1 MELAIVT
8 GSSRGIG
15 KAIALELASS
25 GINVVIT
32 CRSRIDEAI
41 EVSEMC
47 KAKGVSSMAIS
58 FDVSNFDECKMAYS
72 KIQEQMG
79 NPTILIN
86 NAGAMENQLFA
97 RTKPENFNYMI
108 NANLNSVFN
117 MSNICVPSMMK
128 ARSGRIINL
137 TSVVGLYGNLGQVS
151 YSSSKAGILGFTK
164 SLSRELSTRGITV
177 NAVAPGFI
185 DTDMTSTLPDETKKA
200 ILERISSKRFGKAED
215 IANAVAFLASDKSN
229 YITGQ
234 VIEVSGGLS
243 L

>member
-47 KAKGVSSMAIS
+47 QAKGVSSMAIS

-86 NAGAMENQLFA
+86 NAGTTDTKFFV
-97 RTKPENFNYMI
+97 RTTPDDFQSMI
-108 NANLNSVFN
+108 SANLNSVFN
-117 MSNICVPSMMK
+117 MSNICTPAMTK
-128 ARSGRIINL
+128 AKTGRIINI
-137 TSVVGLYGNLGQVS
+137 TSVVGLYGNFGQIS
-151 YSSSKAGILGFTK
+151 YSSSKAGVIGFTK
-164 SLSRELSTRGITV
+164 SLSRELATRSITV

-185 DTDMTSTLPDETKKA
+185 HTDMTSTLSDEVKKA

-215 IANAVAFLASDKSN
+215 IANAVAFLASDKAN